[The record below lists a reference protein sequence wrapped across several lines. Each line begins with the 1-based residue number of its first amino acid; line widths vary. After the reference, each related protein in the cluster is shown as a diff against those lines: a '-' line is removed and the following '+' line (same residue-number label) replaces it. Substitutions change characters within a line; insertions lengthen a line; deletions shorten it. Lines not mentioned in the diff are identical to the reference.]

1 MTDFSMGNVID
12 NKFRSQ
18 ANGNSR
24 NNYATIH
31 DVASSEMWHKPG
43 DIASIPRYDVESDWD
58 NGKRNHDRP
67 NSSTIGFSGGS
78 VSTMYIKKGDY
89 WAFRELSLSYAL
101 QTKWLKAAKI
111 ETLDI
116 TAAMYNLGY
125 LTAYDGLT
133 PEVIG
138 ADAGKYSR
146 PRQFLFSVKFTL

>member
-1 MTDFSMGNVID
+1 MEKTQTPSDECLVS
-12 NKFRSQ
+12 KFR
-18 ANGNSR
+18 R
-24 NNYATIH
+24 
-31 DVASSEMWHKPG
+31 G
-43 DIASIPRYDVESDWD
+43 DKNAFIILLQR
-58 NGKRNHDRP
+58 H
-67 NSSTIGFSGGS
+67 TL
-78 VSTMYIKKGDY
+78 YIKKGDY

-146 PRQFLFSVKFTL
+146 PRQFLCRAFAHARRRQAQKTGVRHFQTEKDVTLRKGLDLFCRIEEFFHLVRGVEFG